1 MTKEIRSLTDG
12 QFEVRKNSD
21 GQPTVKGYLAVYNQ
35 RSVDLGN
42 FTEIVAPGAF
52 TNSLKVSPDVRL
64 LANHDW
70 TKPLARTASGTLTL
84 RDDSHGLGFTGT
96 LPDTTYARDLSESM
110 SRGDVTG
117 CSFGFN
123 CDDDSWANTDDGVVR
138 TLRAVSLIEGSIVTV
153 PAYPQTSVCLRSAPA
168 DIRALLGDLSDL
180 ILGDDDD
187 SDDDDDCPCGEH
199 DEDGKCTCK
208 DEDED
213 QGSDIDP
220 DYDSRALAIIL
231 ARRRII
237 Y

>member
-1 MTKEIRSLTDG
+1 MKNSMTTKEIRSLTNG
-12 QFEVRKNSD
+12 RFEVRKNSD

-52 TNSLKVSPDVRL
+52 TNSLKVNSDVRL

-84 RDDSHGLGFTGT
+84 RDDTHGLGFTAT
-96 LPDTTYARDLSESM
+96 LPDTTYARDLAESM

-123 CDDDSWANTDDGVVR
+123 CDDDDWANTDEGVVR
-138 TLRAVSLIEGSIVTV
+138 TLRAVSLMEGSIVTN
-153 PAYPQTSVCLRSAPA
+153 PAYNGTSVSLRSCPA
-168 DIRALLGDLSDL
+168 DLRGLLDDL

-187 SDDDDDCPCGEH
+187 SDDDDDDDIDPIT
-199 DEDGKCTCK
+199 GKK
-208 DEDED
+208 KKKSDDD
-213 QGSDIDP
+213 DIDP

>member
-1 MTKEIRSLTDG
+1 MGNSRYARTLT
-12 QFEVRKNSD
+12 VNL
-21 GQPTVKGYLAVYNQ
+21 TVKGYLAVYNQ

-168 DIRALLGDLSDL
+168 DIRALLGDLRTSSWVTTTTVMTTMIARAVSTMKTANVPARMKTRIREAISTQITTRVRWQSSWPVDGSSTRVFA
-180 ILGDDDD
+180 ILG
-187 SDDDDDCPCGEH
+187 SG
-199 DEDGKCTCK
+199 
-208 DEDED
+208 
-213 QGSDIDP
+213 
-220 DYDSRALAIIL
+220 
-231 ARRRII
+231 
-237 Y
+237 